1 MSSFENLKGEG
12 RSSLNSFLSDRYMG
26 NVTIVARIFVD
37 DPAQLPTLKEKIAE
51 KGMRV
56 ADARIEEVGFGVKFL
71 RVLIVMPDAEG
82 GDVEDKLRR
91 IQGVSQVQI
100 DDVSLL

>member
-1 MSSFENLKGEG
+1 
-12 RSSLNSFLSDRYMG
+12 MG

-37 DPAQLPTLKEKIAE
+37 DPELLPALKEKIAE

-82 GDVEDKLRR
+82 DVEDKLRR
-91 IQGVSQVQI
+91 IPGVSQVQI